1 MVLHIYY
8 WILFVIVCIAVLALN
23 ITFWIN
29 VGENNRKGGSSGYL
43 ASISCVVSGLI
54 PIVGFNIFNPETI
67 VLAWKICLIVI
78 SIIHALVSINN
89 IKLDPNYV
97 VSLIITLV
105 IASAPFVYMGSLTP
119 LPQFDLLA
127 CFDHAYP
134 QSLVTFWLP
143 TLVVVIVASLIL
155 RKHEHHYVTIGG
167 QNVSKQSLTEKA
179 FESPLIRL
187 TLENLSSQVSEN
199 QEKTEKSL
207 KELKNQLSLFQL
219 HGLSNQSKN
228 TDNKGVDMK
237 IVSQLLS
244 DLEMIKHR
252 LSLVQVKQMNV
263 TNQDLIRELNHFIAT
278 PLATI
283 STVADL
289 LQSSYSSKSKDK
301 AKIESQLERL
311 RTSVEL
317 CKGIM
322 STYREIF
329 LQVTQVDDTLDL
341 NSMVKETINALRGK
355 KQIKYNV
362 QIKSKYDN
370 VSNYY
375 MLSTLAP
382 LLSNAIT
389 ASNENTTIEVKEVDE
404 KIIIS
409 NTYQGEI
416 NVADFDKDGYSTKTD
431 HRGMGL
437 YTVRHLLSSRGFP
450 TLNYYKKENRII
462 FEVPTKPIKDNGNN

>member
-8 WILFVIVCIAVLALN
+8 WILFVIVCLAVLALN
-23 ITFWIN
+23 FIFWIN
-29 VGENNRKGGSSGYL
+29 VSESKRTGGASGYL
-43 ASISCVVSGLI
+43 TSLSCLISGLI
-54 PIVGFNIFNPETI
+54 PILGFNVLDSNII
-67 VLAWKICLIVI
+67 LLAWKICIIVI
-78 SIIHALVSINN
+78 AMIHALVSLNN
-89 IKLDPNYV
+89 IKQNPHYII
-97 VSLIITLV
+97 SLIFTILLV
-105 IASAPFVYMGSLTP
+105 SAPFVYMGEMIP
-119 LPQFDLLA
+119 LPQYDLLSS
-127 CFDHAYP
+127 FGYDYP
-134 QSLVTFWLP
+134 QSIVTFWLP
-143 TLVVVIVASLIL
+143 ATVVVVVASLIL
-155 RKHEHHYVTIGG
+155 RKHENHYVTIEG
-167 QNVSKQSLTEKA
+167 QDVSKQSLTEKA
-179 FESPLIRL
+179 FESPLLRL
-187 TLENLSSQVSEN
+187 TLEKLSSQVSEN

-207 KELKNQLSLFQL
+207 KDLKNQLILFQL

-228 TDNKGVDMK
+228 SDNNGVDMK

-252 LSLVQVKQMNV
+252 LSVVQVKQMNV

-283 STVADL
+283 STVANL
-289 LQSSYSSKSKDK
+289 LQSSYSSKTKDK
-301 AKIESQLERL
+301 YKIESQLERL

-375 MLSTLAP
+375 MLSTLVP

-389 ASNENTTIEVKEVDE
+389 ASKENTTIEVREVDG

-416 NVADFDKDGYSTKTD
+416 NVADFDKEGYSTKTD

-450 TLNYYKKENRII
+450 TLTYYNEGNRII
-462 FEVPTKPIKDNGNN
+462 FEVPTNPIKDNENK